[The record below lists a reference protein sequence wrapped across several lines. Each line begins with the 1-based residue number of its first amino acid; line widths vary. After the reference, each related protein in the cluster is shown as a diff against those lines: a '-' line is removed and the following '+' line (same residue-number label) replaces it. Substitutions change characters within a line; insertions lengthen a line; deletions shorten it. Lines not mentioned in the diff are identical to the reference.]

1 MLFLHCFVGYEVFYA
16 QTREKKS
23 TPEHLTLQVLEML
36 PTVNCVK
43 PKMAFTLMSRDGKD
57 FGDRVVMD
65 QKEFESETFQR
76 VYQYLRRHAAG
87 NNLDRF
93 SYIRGTTEG
102 TPHDCLQ
109 TFLML
114 VREKHCIVN
123 TRCACTA
130 RVTVL
135 GVCVCLCVCSY
146 SGTTGHGR
154 WSLGDTN
161 SIRTTAA

>member
-1 MLFLHCFVGYEVFYA
+1 MLFLHCFVGYGVFYA
-16 QTREKKS
+16 QTHEKKA

-114 VREKHCIVN
+114 VRENNCIVN
-123 TRCACTA
+123 PRCACI
-130 RVTVL
+130 RYLVC
-135 GVCVCLCVCSY
+135 VCVCLCVCSY